1 MAVANKAAVHFE
13 ARYDMDEDI
22 RLDKSLWAA
31 HFFKI
36 RSLAAQAASGGKV
49 EISGGLLS
57 RAA

>member
-1 MAVANKAAVHFE
+1 
-13 ARYDMDEDI
+13 MDEDI
-22 RLDKSLWAA
+22 RLDTWLWTAR
-31 HFFKI
+31 FFKM